1 MRSIKP
7 SLLKCNNICY
17 IWSYKFITIIFGM
30 NIIYPIIDY
39 LYLILLYFLFII
51 MFYTCS
57 RIYIEYYIY
66 TTLPGRDIS
75 IYYKKENTIIV
86 AIDKNNIIGFV
97 SLKYIS
103 NNIGWMTYLFVDPIY
118 HNKGIAKQLVNII
131 LYKFG
136 KKHQYKSVYG
146 GTSSLQ
152 YAQVYFVNKYSDKVK
167 NYVNWI
173 KFPVYKIIYMFQI
186 K

>member
-1 MRSIKP
+1 MSKYSYRNFKLNDILEIDNIFKKSMRSIKP

-86 AIDKNNIIGFV
+86 AIDKNNKPSKIPK
-97 SLKYIS
+97 LKPVTKDEKRRYER
-103 NNIGWMTYLFVDPIY
+103 
-118 HNKGIAKQLVNII
+118 AKERHL
-131 LYKFG
+131 KRR
-136 KKHQYKSVYG
+136 
-146 GTSSLQ
+146 
-152 YAQVYFVNKYSDKVK
+152 K
-167 NYVNWI
+167 NRI
-173 KFPVYKIIYMFQI
+173 K
-186 K
+186 